1 MLPLYAVRSRC
12 QAESSGFFSLGQ
24 LQLQPQLPASSSISS
39 GDIGLQASS
48 APNTAF
54 HIGQS
59 SLGSDT
65 PHIAGH
71 GAPLRGVIVVG
82 QPSLS
87 MQSNIITSCN
97 PWYALRSKC
106 QALLCPCRGQPYANR
121 QTAWERGYLTVSAGC
136 KIRASHL
143 WEISAQAV
151 RGKGAATPQEVSSR
165 LLALLAM
172 EESKRN
178 QTHNGGSLLGGISPR
193 PALAIP
199 PPAKTK
205 ESTTKGQRKNKQTTN
220 KGRLRERGVIEP
232 FWDTFIHIRKAVV
245 LRSNSTKIQKLYLAK
260 NHIKRY
266 NKSTRR
272 LQPSGA

>member
-12 QAESSGFFSLGQ
+12 QAESSGFFPLGQ

-48 APNTAF
+48 ALNTAF

-87 MQSNIITSCN
+87 MQSNIITSWN

-106 QALLCPCRGQPYANR
+106 QALLCPCRGQPYGKA
-121 QTAWERGYLTVSAGC
+121 QTAVAKWGYLYLSAGC
-136 KIRASHL
+136 KLGGPTCGRFRHRPSGVRGQRPRKRSAGTKVPYAGVACYEEIKKETKHTTGARSWAGFPPARRWPSHL
-143 WEISAQAV
+143 PQKPKKATTKDRKRTSRPPPRDDWKKERGYSTFFATFVHVKICTAQ
-151 RGKGAATPQEVSSR
+151 RGK
-165 LLALLAM
+165 
-172 EESKRN
+172 N
-178 QTHNGGSLLGGISPR
+178 
-193 PALAIP
+193 
-199 PPAKTK
+199 
-205 ESTTKGQRKNKQTTN
+205 
-220 KGRLRERGVIEP
+220 
-232 FWDTFIHIRKAVV
+232 
-245 LRSNSTKIQKLYLAK
+245 SN
-260 NHIKRY
+260 N
-266 NKSTRR
+266 
-272 LQPSGA
+272 PS

>member
-12 QAESSGFFSLGQ
+12 QAESSGFFPLGQ
-24 LQLQPQLPASSSISS
+24 LQLQPQLPASSSISA

-48 APNTAF
+48 ALNTAF

-106 QALLCPCRGQPYANR
+106 QALLCPCRGQPYGKA
-121 QTAWERGYLTVSAGC
+121 QTAVAKWGYLYLSAGC
-136 KIRASHL
+136 KLGLPTCGRFRHRPSG
-143 WEISAQAV
+143 V
-151 RGKGAATPQEVSSR
+151 RGQRPRKRSAAVCWR
-165 LLALLAM
+165 CLLW
-172 EESKRN
+172 KN
-178 QTHNGGSLLGGISPR
+178 QRETKHTTGDRSWAGF
-193 PALAIP
+193 
-199 PPAKTK
+199 PPARRWPSHPPQKPKKQQREEGEKADQNHQQQGATK
-205 ESTTKGQRKNKQTTN
+205 
-220 KGRLRERGVIEP
+220 RERG
-232 FWDTFIHIRKAVV
+232 
-245 LRSNSTKIQKLYLAK
+245 
-260 NHIKRY
+260 
-266 NKSTRR
+266 
-272 LQPSGA
+272 

>member
-12 QAESSGFFSLGQ
+12 QAESSGFFPLGQ

-48 APNTAF
+48 ALNTAF

-87 MQSNIITSCN
+87 MQSNIITSWN

-106 QALLCPCRGQPYANR
+106 QALLCPCRGRPCAKV
-121 QTAWERGYLTVSAGC
+121 QTAVAKWGYLYLSAGC
-136 KIRASHL
+136 KIRGSHL

-151 RGKGAATPQEVSSR
+151 RGQGAATPQEVSSR

-172 EESKRN
+172 KKSKRN
-178 QTHNGGSLLGGISPR
+178 QTHNGGTLLGGISPR

-205 ESTTKGQRKNKQTTN
+205 ESNNKGQKKNEQTTTTKG
-220 KGRLRERGVIEP
+220 
-232 FWDTFIHIRKAVV
+232 
-245 LRSNSTKIQKLYLAK
+245 
-260 NHIKRY
+260 
-266 NKSTRR
+266 
-272 LQPSGA
+272 

>member
-12 QAESSGFFSLGQ
+12 QAESSVFFPLGQ

-65 PHIAGH
+65 PHIGGH

-121 QTAWERGYLTVSAGC
+121 QTAWKRGYLTVSAGC
-136 KIRASHL
+136 RLGLPTCGRFRHRPSG
-143 WEISAQAV
+143 V
-151 RGKGAATPQEVSSR
+151 RGQRPRKRSAAGAGHPTP
-165 LLALLAM
+165 
-172 EESKRN
+172 
-178 QTHNGGSLLGGISPR
+178 
-193 PALAIP
+193 
-199 PPAKTK
+199 
-205 ESTTKGQRKNKQTTN
+205 RKNQRSNKERRERRQTNTTTN
-220 KGRLRERGVIEP
+220 KERLREREGIISRTIFAP
-232 FWDTFIHIRKAVV
+232 FLHAKLCTAQSGKN
-245 LRSNSTKIQKLYLAK
+245 SN
-260 NHIKRY
+260 N
-266 NKSTRR
+266 
-272 LQPSGA
+272 PS